1 MPKLLLVA
9 RQAYLHEVRKKS
21 FLIAALAPVGL
32 VALVIVLVIVTMQ
45 AGGSS
50 LPLGYVDPGGLL
62 KPEVLPTLPKADKM
76 TAFTAY
82 ADEDAA
88 RAALDAGEIQAYYV
102 VPADFV
108 AARTLK
114 GYYLDKAPS
123 DRVRGDL
130 NRFLRA
136 SLLSNLDEGVRLR
149 ANEGITPIL
158 RSADGRRT
166 TDMNNP
172 IDLIMPYIASMLF
185 VITVMMSAGYLLQAI
200 TAEKENRTVEML
212 VTSASPEQLVGGK
225 ALGLVGVSL
234 TELLLWL
241 VTIVLGVLIARPY
254 VPELQIIKMPWELV
268 GVVTLFFLPSFVL
281 VSGVFI
287 TLGALMPDYRQG
299 QQAAGMVNLFFVA
312 PLLVSTLLFM
322 NPNHPLLVA
331 MTFFPTTA
339 YAMVAMRW
347 AFTTIPLWHLIVSWV
362 LLALTALASIV
373 LATRVFRVGMLHYG
387 QPLSLASAVKAVRQ
401 QRAARKEASHA

>member
-9 RQAYLHEVRKKS
+9 RQAYLYEVRKKS
-21 FLIAALAPVGL
+21 FLIAVLAPVAL
-32 VALVIVLVIVTMQ
+32 VALVIVLVIVTMRT
-45 AGGSS
+45 GSNA

-62 KPEVLPTLPKADKM
+62 KPEVLPALPKADKM
-76 TAFTAY
+76 IAFTAY

-88 RAALDAGEIQAYYV
+88 SAALDAGEIQAYYV

-123 DRVRGDL
+123 DLARKDL
-130 NRFLRA
+130 DRFLRA

-166 TDMNNP
+166 ANMNNP

-185 VITVMMSAGYLLQAI
+185 VITVIMSAGYLLQAI
-200 TAEKENRTVEML
+200 TTEKENRTVEML

-225 ALGLVGVSL
+225 ALGLVSVSL
-234 TELLLWL
+234 TVLLLWL
-241 VTIVLGVLIARPY
+241 ITVALGFLIARPF
-254 VPELQIIKMPWELV
+254 VPELQIKIPWDMV

-299 QQAAGMVNLFFVA
+299 QQAAGMVNMLFMA
-312 PLLVSTLLFM
+312 PLLVSGLLFL
-322 NPNHPLLVA
+322 NPNHPLLVVL
-331 MTFFPTTA
+331 TFFPTTA

-347 AFTTIPLWHLIVSWV
+347 AFTTIPMWHLIVSWV

-373 LATRVFRVGMLHYG
+373 LATRIFRVGMLHYG
-387 QPLSLASAVKAVRQ
+387 QPLSLASAAKAVRQ